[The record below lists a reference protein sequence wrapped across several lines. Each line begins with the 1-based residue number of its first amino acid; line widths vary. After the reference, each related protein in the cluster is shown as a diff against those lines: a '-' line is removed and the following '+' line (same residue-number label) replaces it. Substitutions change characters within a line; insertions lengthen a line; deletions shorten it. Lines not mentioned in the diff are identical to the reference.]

1 MSISNADIAFVKDL
15 FAGVSTLTNRKMFGG
30 LAIYADGVIFALII
44 RTGALMLK
52 AKGALAQEL
61 AAQRPQQF
69 LQDGKDNRA
78 VAMPY
83 WTLPAAAMNEPELAC
98 DWAQRSLMQTS

>member
-15 FAGVSTLTNRKMFGG
+15 FAGVGTLTARKMFGG

-52 AKGALAQEL
+52 
-61 AAQRPQQF
+61 
-69 LQDGKDNRA
+69 
-78 VAMPY
+78 
-83 WTLPAAAMNEPELAC
+83 PELAC
-98 DWAQRSLMQTS
+98 DWARRSLMHTS

>member
-15 FAGVSTLTNRKMFGG
+15 FAGVSTLTARKMFGG

-44 RTGALMLK
+44 RTGALMLE

-61 AAQRPQQF
+61 AAERPQQF

-83 WTLPAAAMNEPELAC
+83 WTLPAAALDEPELTC
-98 DWAQRSLMQTS
+98 DWARRSLMHTS

>member
-15 FAGVSTLTNRKMFGG
+15 FAGVSTLTARKMFGG

-61 AAQRPQQF
+61 AAQRPQRFIQN
-69 LQDGKDNRA
+69 GKTIGPSPCPTGHCQLRQW
-78 VAMPY
+78 MSQS
-83 WTLPAAAMNEPELAC
+83 WPAIGPDAL
-98 DWAQRSLMQTS
+98 

>member
-15 FAGVSTLTNRKMFGG
+15 FACVSTLTTRKMFGG

-44 RTGALMLK
+44 STGAFMLK
-52 AKGALAQEL
+52 AKRALAQEL
-61 AAQRPQQF
+61 AAARPQQF
-69 LQDGKDNRA
+69 VQDGKDNRA

>member
-15 FAGVSTLTNRKMFGG
+15 FAGVGTLTARKMFGG

-61 AAQRPQQF
+61 TARTIGSSPCPTGHSQLRQWMSQS
-69 LQDGKDNRA
+69 
-78 VAMPY
+78 
-83 WTLPAAAMNEPELAC
+83 WPAIGPDAL
-98 DWAQRSLMQTS
+98 